1 MRTIVLKEEAQPSES
16 TIFCGE
22 GAFEKEL
29 QRFLA
34 GYPQKLIFTDSNV
47 ERLWG
52 ARIREVLGDVP
63 VFVMPAGEEHK
74 TEETLFSLLKAMAEQ
89 QLHRTSCLVMIG
101 GGVVGDIGG
110 LAAALYMRGIACF
123 QVPTTLLAQVDSS
136 VGGKTAIDFMGIKN
150 LVGAFNQPEAV
161 FADPCFLS
169 TLPPREVRCG
179 LGEMVKHGALSEEL
193 FETLLARRN
202 ELAALDVP
210 ADLIADNIAFKASVV
225 AQDAKEGGLRKSLNL
240 GHTTAHALELALK
253 TRSHGECVLLGTL
266 FEAELARRHEKC
278 DGEYLDELVSLC
290 KEVLGG
296 IPALPPAKEWTPLAL
311 LDKKN
316 TERDT
321 VVVTAP
327 VARGTYRL
335 IALPFAEY
343 AREAE
348 EIQAKL
354 C

>member
-1 MRTIVLKEEAQPSES
+1 M
-16 TIFCGE
+16 
-22 GAFEKEL
+22 
-29 QRFLA
+29 
-34 GYPQKLIFTDSNV
+34 
-47 ERLWG
+47 
-52 ARIREVLGDVP
+52 
-63 VFVMPAGEEHK
+63 
-74 TEETLFSLLKAMAEQ
+74 
-89 QLHRTSCLVMIG
+89 
-101 GGVVGDIGG
+101 
-110 LAAALYMRGIACF
+110 
-123 QVPTTLLAQVDSS
+123 
-136 VGGKTAIDFMGIKN
+136 
-150 LVGAFNQPEAV
+150 

-225 AQDAKEGGLRKSLNL
+225 AQDAKESGLRKSLNL

-253 TRSHGECVLLGTL
+253 TRSHGECVLLGTI

-278 DGEYLDELVSLC
+278 DDGYPHELVSLC

-348 EIQAKL
+348 EIQAEL

>member
-1 MRTIVLKEEAQPSES
+1 MRTIVLCEEAQPSVS
-16 TIFCGE
+16 TIYCGE

-29 QRFLA
+29 PCALESYSERFV
-34 GYPQKLIFTDSNV
+34 FTDGNV
-47 ERLWG
+47 SRLWG

-63 VFVMPAGEEHK
+63 MFVMPAGEQHK
-74 TEETLFSLLKAMAEQ
+74 TEETLFALLQAMAKA
-89 QLHRTSCLVMIG
+89 QLHRTGCLIMIG
-101 GGVVGDIGG
+101 GGVVGDVGG

-136 VGGKTAIDFMGIKN
+136 VGGKTAIDFLGIKN
-150 LVGAFNQPEAV
+150 LVGAFNQPKAV

-179 LGEMVKHGALSEEL
+179 IGEIVKHGALKEEL
-193 FETLLARRN
+193 FEKLLLRRS
-202 ELAALDVP
+202 ELAALNVP
-210 ADLIADNIAFKASVV
+210 VGLIADNIAFKASVV
-225 AQDAKEGGLRKSLNL
+225 AEDAKESGLRKSLNL

-253 TRSHGECVLLGTL
+253 TRSHGECVLLGTI
-266 FEAELARRHEKC
+266 FEAGIARRHENC
-278 DGEYLDELVSLC
+278 DEGYLDELISLC
-290 KEVLGG
+290 KEVLGS

-316 TERDT
+316 TAKDA

-327 VARGTYRL
+327 VRRGTYRL

>member
-1 MRTIVLKEEAQPSES
+1 MRTIVLKEEAQPSTS
-16 TIFCGE
+16 TICCGE
-22 GAFEKEL
+22 GAFLSEL
-29 QRFLA
+29 PRCIQDF
-34 GYPQKLIFTDSNV
+34 GQKFIFTDSNV

-52 ARIREVLGDVP
+52 AHIRKVLGDVP

-74 TEETLFSLLKAMAEQ
+74 TEETLFALLKAMAEAG
-89 QLHRTSCLVMIG
+89 LHRTSCLVMIG
-101 GGVVGDIGG
+101 GGVVGDVGG

-136 VGGKTAIDFMGIKN
+136 VGGKTAIDFMGVKN
-150 LVGAFNQPEAV
+150 LVGAFNQPKAV

-179 LGEMVKHGALSEEL
+179 IGEMVKHGALSEEL
-193 FETLLARRN
+193 FEKLLLRRK
-202 ELAALDVP
+202 ELASLAVP
-210 ADLIADNIAFKASVV
+210 VDLIADNIAFKASVV
-225 AQDAKEGGLRKSLNL
+225 AEDAKESGLRKCLNL

-253 TRSHGECVLLGTL
+253 TRSHGECVLLGTI

-278 DGEYLDELVSLC
+278 DESYLGELTALC
-290 KEVLGG
+290 REVLGG
-296 IPALPPAKEWTPLAL
+296 IPALPAPAVWTPLAL

-316 TERDT
+316 TEKDA
-321 VVVTAP
+321 VVITAP
-327 VARGTYRL
+327 VGRGTYRL